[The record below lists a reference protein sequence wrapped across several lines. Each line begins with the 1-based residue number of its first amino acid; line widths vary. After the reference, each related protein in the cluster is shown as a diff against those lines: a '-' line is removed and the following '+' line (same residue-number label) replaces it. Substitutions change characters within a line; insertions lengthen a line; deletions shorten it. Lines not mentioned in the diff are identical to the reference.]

1 MAKRN
6 QYDDITIEV
15 PDAYEASEELTVQGG
30 GKKRSASREASY
42 DDVLLAALVAEQDL
56 EVEKTFVLNR
66 QQHYKKRSGGDEDTR
81 LKITVDTPA
90 DERAVVL
97 VEEDGVYRW
106 VFSRPAAEATRSV
119 KRNVEPSGAALQQ
132 HHFDIEL
139 AGYVHTTGKRRGF
152 GDKLKSLAKKAK
164 AHIIRIKA
172 SAPGVSL
179 TIKRLEKKVEQG
191 VINMRVSEGATN
203 PKAWE
208 RLSSLESLTIP
219 AKRAPRVLLFIHGT
233 FSSTIGSY
241 GGLCEIPEG
250 QQFLEKA
257 FDAYDMVLG
266 FDHHTLSETPSENA
280 WELLKWLKTADWSP
294 EFPPEIDAIGYSR
307 GGLVVR
313 SLVEKELPDDTW
325 PARVNR
331 AIFVGATNAG
341 TELAKPEN
349 WHQFIDFYTN
359 LAAGSS
365 RVVSF
370 LSGAGVGGLIFT
382 GMIRGL
388 GAFAKYLANVTVTEA
403 KIPGLSAMEPDGPF
417 IAEINE
423 TQPGQPGPEDVSYYA
438 VTSDFDMDALEDG
451 PSPGLP
457 KRIALSLGGR
467 VVEQLLGDTPNDL
480 VVDTPSMTRIDP
492 HTDGLLKEVQAF
504 GTNGQV
510 YHTVYFTQPA
520 TARALHRWLALP
532 GKLEGA
538 PAGSTQRSATPVM
551 IAENE
556 IVAYNVVETVVQTPA
571 QQHNVQALPAPV
583 RERMRPTLKISV
595 HWDDITQS
603 EGDVYAVGHYRGVE
617 PQSAELAVDHHISH
631 VSWKLPWEERKKKLV
646 LTSLTQQGLLQG
658 DVGQIDLFPWGDG
671 TQRFAAICGMGF
683 FNGDFSEQNLQLLY
697 RQLVWKLNTLPGLTT
712 LCTVLIGSGVG
723 SLDIRRALRGQ
734 LNGYA
739 DAMAAFHDG
748 ENRIRE
754 VRIIEYDKLKAQE
767 ILDNL
772 LLINRQ
778 DDMDLVLEVE
788 EKVQSKGT
796 GRVSEEH
803 ALSLIIGS
811 MLQTFKPRASRK
823 RKELLDAYLSNSGI
837 KSLNKRDLIPRLK
850 DAWQNLEY
858 AAGELAHNMET
869 SNQDG
874 TVDEKELRHRI
885 SKTTKT
891 LLSEQGLSR
900 TISVKLFAA
909 SDSKAAMPNR
919 LSIRLENDVY
929 RIAGLTASS
938 AVPEREIK
946 VDVKLV
952 HELIERMTDPDREKA
967 LRHGKVLHQLLIPGE
982 FEELLTSSAS
992 LVFEVDRN
1000 TAPIHWEMLVLP
1012 GREQAGAVA
1021 LTLPVSRQ
1029 LRTTYSNIPTARSDR
1044 ERRALVIGNP
1054 DGTLEFAAEEAILVS
1069 DLLASR
1075 GFEVDTFIGAPG
1087 QSRDG
1092 LHEYPP
1098 ANRLDVLEKL
1108 FEGKYTIV
1116 HYAGHGDYDR
1126 EDPSRTGWLFTS
1138 GLLTA
1143 GEIQRL
1149 LDAPALIF
1157 ANACLSSRTSV
1168 VTQGMVNERGMDDL
1182 AAQQHALG
1190 KPFGEAGL
1198 LPSLADEVLKLG
1210 VRNYIGTAWE
1220 VDDKG
1225 AILFAERFYENF
1237 LDGVSIGE
1245 SIHEARKKISRHAQY
1260 RALWAAYQHYGPPDF
1275 ILP

>member
-6 QYDDITIEV
+6 QFDDITIEV
-15 PDAYEASEELTVQGG
+15 PDAYEASEDVPRVGAKRKRGG
-30 GKKRSASREASY
+30 SDAASS
-42 DDVLLAALVAEQDL
+42 DDLFLAALADEHDL
-56 EVEKTFVLNR
+56 HIEKTIVLKR
-66 QQHYKKRSGGDEDTR
+66 QRDYKKRSTNAGTDETQ
-81 LKITVDTPA
+81 LKITLDTPA

-106 VFSRPAAEATRSV
+106 VFARPEETSTRRS
-119 KRNVEPSGAALQQ
+119 KRSASAPV
-132 HHFDIEL
+132 HHEFEIEL
-139 AGYVHTTGKRRGF
+139 AGYVHATSKRRGL
-152 GDKLKSLAKKAK
+152 GDKIKSLAKKAK
-164 AHIIRIKA
+164 AHIIRIKE
-172 SAPGVSL
+172 SAPAASL
-179 TIKRLEKKVEQG
+179 TMKRLEKKVQQG
-191 VINMRVSEGATN
+191 VINMNVADGATN
-203 PKAWE
+203 PEAWE
-208 RLSSLESLTIP
+208 ILASLEDLEIP
-219 AKRAPRVLLFIHGT
+219 ANRTPRVLLFIHGT
-233 FSSTIGSY
+233 FSSTLGSY

-257 FDAYDMVLG
+257 FDAYDLVLG
-266 FDHHTLSETPSENA
+266 FDHYTLSETPSENA
-280 WELLKWLKTADWSP
+280 WELLKWLKTAPWSADH
-294 EFPPEIDAIGYSR
+294 PPTIDAIGYSR
-307 GGLVVR
+307 GGLVLR
-313 SLVEKELPDDTW
+313 SLVEKELPDDPW
-325 PARVNR
+325 QAKVQR

-341 TELAKPEN
+341 TALAKPEN
-349 WHQFIDFYTN
+349 WYQFIDFYTN
-359 LAAGSS
+359 LAAASS

-370 LSGAGVGGLIFT
+370 LSGAGVGGLMFT

-388 GAFAKYLANVTVTEA
+388 GAFAKYLATSSVSNA

-417 IAEINE
+417 VAEINE
-423 TQPGQPGPEDVSYYA
+423 TQPGQPGPDEVSYYA
-438 VTSDFDMDALEDG
+438 VTSDFDIDAMGDG

-457 KRIALSLGGR
+457 KRLALSLGGR
-467 VVEQLLGDTPNDL
+467 VVDQLIGDIPNDL

-492 HTDGLLKEVQAF
+492 QTDGLLKEVRAF
-504 GTNGQV
+504 GRNGQV

-520 TARALHRWLALP
+520 TAKALHGWLELP
-532 GKLEGA
+532 GTLKSTER
-538 PAGSTQRSATPVM
+538 TQRSAAPVL
-551 IAENE
+551 IAEDE
-556 IVAYNVVETVVQTPA
+556 IVAYNAIDTA
-571 QQHNVQALPAPV
+571 VQAPADQPNIELQSNVPARV
-583 RERMRPTLKISV
+583 RPSLKISV
-595 HWDDITQS
+595 HWDDITQA

-617 PQSAELAVDHHISH
+617 PQSAELAVDHHISQ
-631 VSWKLPWEERKKKLV
+631 VSWGLPWEERKKKLV
-646 LTSLTQQGLLQG
+646 LTRLTQQGLLQG
-658 DVGQIDLFPWGDG
+658 DIGQIDLFPWGDG

-697 RQLVWKLNTLPGLTT
+697 RQLVWKLNTLPGLHT

-723 SLDIRRALRGQ
+723 SLDTRRALRGQ

-739 DAMAAFHDG
+739 DAMAAFPDG

-754 VRIIEYDKLKAQE
+754 VRIVEYDKLKAQE

-772 LLINRQ
+772 LLIHRQ
-778 DDMDLVLEVE
+778 DDLELVLEVE
-788 EKVQSKGT
+788 EEVQSKGT

-811 MLQTFKPRASRK
+811 MLQTFKSRSSAK
-823 RKELLDAYLSNSGI
+823 RRELLEAYLANSGI
-837 KSLNKRDLIPRLK
+837 KSVKKRELMPRLK
-850 DAWQNLEY
+850 DAWENLEY
-858 AAGELAHNMET
+858 AAGELARNMEMANLDP
-869 SNQDG
+869 S
-874 TVDEKELRHRI
+874 VDEKELGQRI
-885 SKTTKT
+885 SRTRRS

-909 SDSKAAMPNR
+909 SDDKAAIPNR
-919 LSIRLENDVY
+919 LSIRLQNDVY

-952 HELIERMTDPDREKA
+952 HELIERMTDPDGEKA

-1054 DGTLEFAAEEAILVS
+1054 DGTLEFAEDEAALVS
-1069 DLLASR
+1069 QLLTSH
-1075 GFEVDTFIGAPG
+1075 GFEVDTFIGPP
-1087 QSRDG
+1087 DG
-1092 LHEYPP
+1092 TRNLQAGYAP

-1126 EDPSRTGWLFTS
+1126 DDPSKTGWLFTS

-1149 LDAPALIF
+1149 KDAPALIF
-1157 ANACLSSRTSV
+1157 ANACLSGRTSG
-1168 VTQGMVNERGMDDL
+1168 VTQGMEDASGMDDI
-1182 AAQQHALG
+1182 ATQQKAMSQ
-1190 KPFGEAGL
+1190 PFGEAGL

-1225 AILFAERFYENF
+1225 AILFAERFYETF
-1237 LDGVSIGE
+1237 LGGASIGE

>member
-6 QYDDITIEV
+6 QFDVTIEV
-15 PDAYEASEELTVQGG
+15 PGAYEASEAVLASGS
-30 GKKRSASREASY
+30 KKRGQSGETPN
-42 DDVLLAALVAEQDL
+42 DDMFLAALAAEHDL
-56 EVEKTFVLNR
+56 HVEKSFVLNR
-66 QQHYKKRSGGDEDTR
+66 QRDYKKRSAGNEDTR
-81 LKITVDTPA
+81 VKISVDTPA

-106 VFSRPAAEATRSV
+106 VFAKPAAESTRNS
-119 KRNVEPSGAALQQ
+119 KRSIAASNL
-132 HHFDIEL
+132 HVFEIEL
-139 AGYVHTTGKRRGF
+139 AGYTHTVGKRRGL

-164 AHIIRIKA
+164 AHIIRIKDA
-172 SAPGVSL
+172 APGVAL
-179 TIKRLEKKVEQG
+179 TMKRLEKKVDQC
-191 VINMRVSEGATN
+191 VINMNVSEGAHD
-203 PKAWE
+203 PEAWE
-208 RLSSLESLTIP
+208 PLQSLEALTIP
-219 AKRAPRVLLFIHGT
+219 ANRTPKVLLFIHGT
-233 FSSTIGSY
+233 FSSTVGSY

-257 FDAYDMVLG
+257 FEAYDLVLG
-266 FDHHTLSETPSENA
+266 FDHYTLSETPSENA
-280 WELLKWLKTADWSP
+280 WELLKWLKTAPWSP
-294 EFPPEIDAIGYSR
+294 DFPPVIDAIGYSR
-307 GGLVVR
+307 GGLVLR
-313 SLVEKELPDDTW
+313 SLVEKELPDDAW
-325 PARVNR
+325 AASIKR

-370 LSGAGVGGLIFT
+370 LSGAGVGGFVFT

-388 GAFAKYLANVTVTEA
+388 GAFAKYLATVSVSDA

-417 IAEINE
+417 VTEINE

-438 VTSDFDMDALEDG
+438 ITSDFDIDAIGDG

-467 VVEQLLGDTPNDL
+467 VVERLLGDTPNDL

-492 HTDGLLKEVQAF
+492 QTDGLLKEVQAF
-504 GTNGQV
+504 GQNGQV

-520 TARALHRWLALP
+520 TARALHGWLDLP
-532 GKLEGA
+532 GRLTT
-538 PAGSTQRSATPVM
+538 PADHAQRSAAPVV
-551 IAENE
+551 IADNE
-556 IVAYNVVETVVQTPA
+556 IVSYNVIETAVQTPA
-571 QQHNVQALPAPV
+571 EQPHVQVAVPV
-583 RERMRPTLKISV
+583 RDLVRPTLKISV
-595 HWDDITQS
+595 HWDDITEA

-617 PQSAELAVDHHISH
+617 PQSAELAVDHHISQ
-631 VSWKLPWEERKKKLV
+631 VSWGLPWEERKKKLV

-697 RQLVWKLNTLPGLTT
+697 RQLVWKLNTLPGLNV

-723 SLDIRRALRGQ
+723 SLDTRRALRGQ

-754 VRIIEYDKLKAQE
+754 VRIVEYDKLKAQE
-767 ILDNL
+767 ILDSL

-778 DDMDLVLEVE
+778 DDLDLTLEIE
-788 EKVQSKGT
+788 EEVQSKGT

-811 MLQTFKPRASRK
+811 MLQTFKSRSSKK
-823 RKELLDAYLSNSGI
+823 RRELLDAYLSNSGI
-837 KSLNKRDLIPRLK
+837 KSVKKRELMPRLK
-850 DAWQNLEY
+850 DAWENLEY
-858 AAGELAHNMET
+858 AAGELARNMEMT
-869 SNQDG
+869 NLDP
-874 TVDEKELRHRI
+874 TVDEKELKQRI
-885 SKTTKT
+885 HTTSRS

-909 SDSKAAMPNR
+909 SDNKAAIPNR

-952 HELIERMTDPDREKA
+952 HELIERMTDPDKEKA

-1000 TAPIHWEMLVLP
+1000 TAPIHWEMLVFP

-1054 DGTLEFAAEEAILVS
+1054 DGSLEFAEEEAILVS
-1069 DLLASR
+1069 DLLANH
-1075 GFEVDTFIGAPG
+1075 GFDVDTFIGAPDAA
-1087 QSRDG
+1087 RDG
-1092 LHEYPP
+1092 LGKYAP

-1126 EDPSRTGWLFTS
+1126 DDPSKTGWLFTS

-1149 LDAPALIF
+1149 SDAPALIF
-1157 ANACLSSRTSV
+1157 ANACLSGRTSG
-1168 VTQGMVNERGMDDL
+1168 VTQGMMAEQGADNI
-1182 AAQQHALG
+1182 AARQKAIG

-1225 AILFAERFYENF
+1225 AILFAERFYETF
-1237 LDGVSIGE
+1237 LGGASIGE
-1245 SIHEARKKISRHAQY
+1245 SIHEARKKLSRHAQY